1 MSQLQKIYDQ
11 IKAKNPSLD
20 DARARQ
26 QAWIMRDR
34 MILENTAVSSSAGAA
49 GAGGGGGSGGF
60 RKRTQD
66 ASFNNYVENGY
77 IDNYFE

>member
-1 MSQLQKIYDQ
+1 MSQLQKIYEQ

-34 MILENTAVSSSAGAA
+34 MMLENTAVSSSAAAGAA
-49 GAGGGGGSGGF
+49 GAGAGGGGF